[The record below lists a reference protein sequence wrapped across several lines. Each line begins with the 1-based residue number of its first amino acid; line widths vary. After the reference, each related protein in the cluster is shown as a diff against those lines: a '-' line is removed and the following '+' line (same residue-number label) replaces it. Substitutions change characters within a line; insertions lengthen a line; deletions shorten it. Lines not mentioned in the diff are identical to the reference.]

1 VIDDDQVSDSVTM
14 GGHHR
19 LVMGSRAYRLVTS
32 RIVAPWALQGSHPH
46 GDVLEIGAGPGA
58 MAHHL
63 LKVTPDLQMV
73 VTDFDAEMCTTASE
87 ALERFASRVVV
98 EQADA
103 KSLPFGDES
112 FDYVLSFL
120 MLHHTGDW
128 PQALREAMRVLR
140 PGGQLVGFDI
150 LAGAPLHHGRD
161 FEMLLKRGDLEQFF
175 ATLPVKAQRVRLGLA
190 GWVVRFVAIK
200 K

>member
-1 VIDDDQVSDSVTM
+1 MDDDVVSGSITM

-19 LVMGSRAYRLVTS
+19 LLMGSRAYRLVTA
-32 RIVAPWALQGSHPH
+32 RLVAPWVLQGSRPH
-46 GDVLEIGAGPGA
+46 GDVLEIGAGTGA

-63 LKVTPDLQMV
+63 LKATSDLQMV
-73 VTDFDAEMCTTASE
+73 VTDLDAEMCSTASR
-87 ALERFASRVVV
+87 ALGQFGSRVVV

-103 KSLPFGDES
+103 KALPFADDS

-128 PQALREAMRVLR
+128 QQTLREALRVLR
-140 PGGQLVGFDI
+140 PGGHLVGFDV
-150 LAGAPLHHGRD
+150 LGGAFLPHAGH
-161 FEMLLKRGDLEQFF
+161 FEMLLQRGELEQFF
-175 ATLPVKAQRVRLGLA
+175 AMLPVKGQTVRLGLA
-190 GWVVRFVAIK
+190 RTVVRFAIK